1 MPNPRAWA
9 IGSDRDSRIS
19 DPSRAHVA
27 SFKPSSGTYRCVKC
41 GDHTSSAGLF
51 CDFHLWNLDH
61 PTLHAITT
69 PE

>member
-41 GDHTSSAGLF
+41 GDHTSQPFRRSRPPSSFSG
-51 CDFHLWNLDH
+51 
-61 PTLHAITT
+61 
-69 PE
+69 